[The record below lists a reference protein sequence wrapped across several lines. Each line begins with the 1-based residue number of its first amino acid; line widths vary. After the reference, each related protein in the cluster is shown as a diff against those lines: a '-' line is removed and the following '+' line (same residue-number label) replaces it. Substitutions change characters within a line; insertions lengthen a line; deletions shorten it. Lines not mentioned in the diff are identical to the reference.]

1 MPLFGPIWVSRDRDS
16 AEDEGLDSR
25 TKKAIKLE
33 NNKKVFGGG
42 RTAIT
47 GRANKAIGLFGRRS

>member
-1 MPLFGPIWVSRDRDS
+1 MPFMGPVWVSKDRDKP
-16 AEDEGLDSR
+16 EDAGLDSR

-33 NNKKVFGGG
+33 NNKKVYGGG

-47 GRANKAIGLFGRRS
+47 GRARRGGNK